1 MRSFSLGNFSFAVP
15 APLIAVTGASSFH
28 YNNASLP
35 AGREGQ
41 RASAVSILLLKNRGK
56 RPCPFHGMVDGE
68 ISFPFAPSSV
78 QETSS
83 FLVQGYYDKKPKEF
97 SDTNNESEWL
107 AVYTGESCTMEGI
120 YEEK

>member
-1 MRSFSLGNFSFAVP
+1 
-15 APLIAVTGASSFH
+15 
-28 YNNASLP
+28 
-35 AGREGQ
+35 
-41 RASAVSILLLKNRGK
+41 
-56 RPCPFHGMVDGE
+56 MVDGE

-97 SDTNNESEWL
+97 SDTNNESERL

-120 YEEK
+120 YEDK